1 MIEFDAIFYDGRSAA
16 RTPVRVRVSG
26 ERLHV
31 FGDRV
36 EMQAP
41 IGAVA
46 ADSPIASAPRTLTLP
61 GGAQLRTTDPAVNA
75 LFARDSKLET
85 LVHGLERRWPYAL
98 AALVVIAVFAWW
110 AVVRGLPLAAE
121 AIARQIPVRADAA
134 IGEHALAAI
143 DGRMCHPSR
152 LSTQMQERLQ
162 RDFARLVAGL
172 DDGHRYRLH
181 LRNCPEVGPNAFA
194 LPGGPI
200 VLTDHLAN
208 FGHDFSEMT
217 AVLAHEVGH
226 VRLRHGLRTLLQ
238 GAGLAALISTLAGD
252 AAAITSI
259 AVTVPTVILQSGYSR
274 EFEDDAD
281 TFALARLKE
290 IGVSPR
296 AFADVLQRID
306 QARSGKGG
314 RAARDYFSTHPLTAA
329 RVQRALAAE
338 TDLDRCTHQS
348 AAREQRL
355 AECAKV
361 IASGRRA
368 PAELASAHVA
378 LGFVLLELGRPAEAI
393 EDLNRGIALGS
404 RSAQAHNALAW
415 VLATSPRDTLRDGA
429 RARQLAQT
437 ACELSGW
444 KEAYVIDTLAAA
456 HAEAG
461 EFDEAV
467 RWQKK
472 ALEFAEFEKEHGAA
486 ARERIALYASGKAY
500 REPPRQ

>member
-1 MIEFDAIFYDGRSAA
+1 VTEFDAIYYDGRSAA
-16 RTPVRVRVSG
+16 RTAVRARVLG
-26 ERLHV
+26 DRLHV

-36 EMQAP
+36 DLQVP
-41 IGAVA
+41 LGAVA
-46 ADSPIASAPRTLTLP
+46 ADSPIASAPRSLRLP
-61 GGAQLRTTDPAVNA
+61 DGAQLRTADPAVHA
-75 LFARDSKLET
+75 LFARDGRLET
-85 LVHGLERRWPYAL
+85 LVHGLEQRWPYAL
-98 AALVVIAVFAWW
+98 AALLVIAVFAWW
-110 AVVRGLPLAAE
+110 AIARGLPLAAE

-143 DGRMCHPSR
+143 DGRMCEPSR
-152 LSTQMQERLQ
+152 LSPQMQERLQ

-181 LRNCPEVGPNAFA
+181 LRSCPGIGPNAFA
-194 LPGGPI
+194 LPGGPV
-200 VLTDHLAN
+200 VLTDHLAD
-208 FGHDFSEMT
+208 FGRDFSEMT

-274 EFEDDAD
+274 EFEDEAD

-290 IGVSPR
+290 IGISPR
-296 AFADVLQRID
+296 AFAEVLQRID
-306 QARSGKGG
+306 QARPGKGA

-329 RVQRALAAE
+329 RIERALAAE
-338 TDLDRCTHQS
+338 TDLDRCTHLG
-348 AAREQRL
+348 AAREQRME
-355 AECAKV
+355 ECLKV
-361 IASGRRA
+361 IASGTRS

-378 LGFVLLELGRPAEAI
+378 LGFVLLELGKQGDAI

-404 RSAQAHNALAW
+404 RSAQAYNALAW
-415 VLATSPRDTLRDGA
+415 VLATSTSDSLRDGT
-429 RARQLAQT
+429 RARLLAQS

-444 KEAYVIDTLAAA
+444 KEAYIIDTLAAA

-461 EFDEAV
+461 QFDEAI

-472 ALEFAEFEKEHGAA
+472 ALEFPDFAAEHGVA
-486 ARERIALYASGKAY
+486 ARERMTLYASGKPY